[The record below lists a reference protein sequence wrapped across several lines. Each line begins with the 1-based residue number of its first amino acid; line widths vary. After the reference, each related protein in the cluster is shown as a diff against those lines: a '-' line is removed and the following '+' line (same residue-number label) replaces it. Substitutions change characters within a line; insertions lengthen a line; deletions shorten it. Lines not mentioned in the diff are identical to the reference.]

1 MAEQNQTDIFADFTV
16 TEPSVIKTTPIET
29 IEEKKEDDVFSG
41 FTSTDNVETKKDD
54 VFSGFTITGD
64 SEPTTETLT
73 SVPKQTKKY
82 SNAALIRYGI
92 DKQNTFFGN
101 VYRVAKAGTQ
111 AAFDPDKDFKDY
123 IKYNVNQEKL
133 KLKQKYG
140 DLASGA
146 YDDETLVKAAEIAT
160 FMTDPFYILAY
171 MTPWGRAATASI
183 KGLAA
188 VSGVTVGLD
197 SMLDQLATTGNIDP
211 KSTAIASGSAAV
223 LGPLSVKAIQGIR
236 KLLPGANEKQ
246 LERVIG
252 IVEGK
257 KATDLG
263 ISRPEF
269 KKLQKIAGDKE
280 IIELNKQV
288 QKAGKNWIKPI
299 EEQTKLFNAVEK
311 KIESEIGRLRKDTK
325 FAKRKD
331 VKFKF
336 KDKFI
341 KNVDEKIAAK
351 ENTLKLK
358 TKEFNTAQ
366 KELWKKQSKASQEV
380 TDLLAKREYTFLKK
394 LKDSQSLTQNIAQA
408 VVASSVRPALGGAIG
423 YGFGRLWGGDDAN
436 LNNWMLAGATLG
448 GMNKL
453 IQKSGKVFANNE
465 KGFLKNII
473 YNEATRLSF
482 QKVRELTAT
491 TTSTKLKAIGGE
503 TEKIGMKLFQELD
516 SPVTKFSASAVADK
530 IKQDYSNR
538 AFKLIANTTADE
550 QNAAVRIARGSK
562 EKASIK
568 VQTLA
573 NKVRKYLDDF
583 RNEYTSVGIGLRK
596 DVTKNGVTVGT
607 KRIDPIKDYFPRVWN
622 WSEVKKKPDDFIKTI
637 AQIFKATGNAQQKKD
652 SLKAAKAFYNS
663 LSTQNEQGFYSKGAV
678 NELVTNLLGGNIKKM
693 KTPIIRG
700 LPLSDH
706 IANDRVLKGPY
717 AKVEKILEQKG
728 YLVNDIPSILNNLVS
743 TSANS
748 IGFAKNFGAKGELL
762 IPMFKK
768 VVEKYAGKDNA
779 GTLAANEIG
788 LVLKSIDGFFG
799 RYGQVRQG
807 IVRSGSGVLSTISN
821 LNMLDRVT
829 IASLGDLVQPFTTSN
844 NFTSF
849 IKGLSTS
856 ITAKGE
862 TGLAKNMGYAQSK
875 EVQNSLLKTLT
886 PLDDATNAANIMGA
900 SSTIRKANELGFKF
914 MGLQWLTGF
923 ARRYAYNT
931 GAIDAYT
938 SARKLAVY
946 ASRNN
951 LTDNKALRLINDV
964 SKYGITTND
973 ALRLGKFKNYNA
985 AISKKFGKDI
995 LNSAGIIASN
1005 RDALIPQVSNRLL
1018 FTQSRDPLVRL
1029 MGQFMS
1035 WTLAKSAQTNKLLQ
1049 RIENG
1054 DTRQLVKLLAAL
1066 PVYGG
1071 IQSLREIAKY
1081 GEIQTDLETQTDKWY
1096 SEALRL
1102 SGISGTL
1109 PELVIGR
1116 LSGPGAREP
1125 WYLFAPFMS
1134 ILTDLG
1140 DITKEAVV
1148 GDTNKAQTIFMEKI
1162 APLPTWRRWI
1172 GKLFPGGDFITP
1184 VPKSSVNERIGF
1196 NKGDVVDENN
1206 SNAVVVKQTFLKD
1219 AEAEASKKTLVP
1231 IKKPS
1236 IEEQVNKIVPIKKP
1250 NVVVEKTYE
1259 NVSELEPEKKTWLL
1273 DTAKK
1278 VYTINKDEIIPSDII
1293 LAINSGETGWGTSR
1307 FFKEG
1312 SNNLFNFQSFNDKEE
1327 SIAAQNSNAKI
1338 KKFDTPEASI
1348 TQFLDWVQTKPSYE
1362 VVRKEIKLYNEGKS
1376 SKENI
1381 IKAIAKTGF
1390 AEDKDWSSKITSILN
1405 NRIDGKN
1412 RKELKSLA
1420 DNLFKDTD
1428 DTKN

>member
-1 MAEQNQTDIFADFTV
+1 MAEQTQNTDIFADFTV
-16 TEPSVIKTTPIET
+16 TEPSVIQSTPIIQPIKEKE
-29 IEEKKEDDVFSG
+29 EEKEEDIFSG
-41 FTSTDNVETKKDD
+41 FTSTDTVQTKDD
-54 VFSGFTITGD
+54 DIFSEFTVTGED
-64 SEPTTETLT
+64 KTVKALPQ
-73 SVPKQTKKY
+73 KTKEY
-82 SNAALIRYGI
+82 SNLELIRYGI

-101 VYRVAKAGTQ
+101 VYRVVKAGTQ

-123 IKYNVNQEKL
+123 IKYNANQEKL

-183 KGLAA
+183 KGLAT

-197 SMLDQLATTGNIDP
+197 SMLDQLATTGEIDP
-211 KSTAIASGSAAV
+211 KSTVIASGSAAV
-223 LGPLSVKAIQGIR
+223 LGPLSVKAIQGIK
-236 KLLPGANEKQ
+236 KLLPGANNKQ

-257 KATDLG
+257 KAADLG
-263 ISRPEF
+263 ISKAEF
-269 KKLQKIAGDKE
+269 KNLQKLAGDKE

-299 EEQTKLFNAVEK
+299 EEQTKIFNAVEK
-311 KIESEIGRLRKDTK
+311 KIESEISRLKKDTK

-380 TDLLAKREYTFLKK
+380 TNLLAKREYTFLKK
-394 LKDSQSLTQNIAQA
+394 LKDSQSLTQNVAQA
-408 VVASSVRPALGGAIG
+408 VISASVRPALGAGIG
-423 YGFGRLWGGDDAN
+423 YGFGRLWGGEDAN

-448 GMNKL
+448 GINKL
-453 IQKSGKVFANNE
+453 VQKSGKVFSNNE

-516 SPVTKFSASAVADK
+516 SPVTKFSASAISDR
-530 IKQDYSNR
+530 IRQEYSNR

-562 EKASIK
+562 EKATGK
-568 VQTLA
+568 VNKLA
-573 NKVRKYLDDF
+573 NQIKKYLDDF

-596 DVTKNGVTVGT
+596 DVTKNGVTIGT

-622 WSEVKKKPDDFIKTI
+622 WAEVKKNPDEFIKVI
-637 AQIFKATGNAQQKKD
+637 SEIFKTTGTASQKKD

-678 NELVTNLLGGNIKKM
+678 NELVTNILGGNVKKM

-743 TSANS
+743 KSANS
-748 IGFAKNFGAKGELL
+748 IGFARNFGAKGELL
-762 IPMFKK
+762 TPMFKK
-768 VVEKYAGKDNA
+768 IVDKYAGKANA

-807 IVRSGSGVLSTISN
+807 IVRSGSGILSTISN

-829 IASLGDLVQPFTTSN
+829 IASLGDLIQPFTTSN
-844 NFTSF
+844 NFSSW
-849 IKGLSTS
+849 IRGLSTS
-856 ITAKGE
+856 ITARGE

-875 EVQNSLLKTLT
+875 EIQNSLLKTLT

-900 SSTIRKANELGFKF
+900 SSTVRKANELGFKF

-951 LTDNKALRLINDV
+951 LTDNKALKLINDV
-964 SKYGITTND
+964 SRYGINTND
-973 ALRLGKFKNYNA
+973 ALRLGKFKNFNE
-985 AISKKFGKDI
+985 AISKKFGRDI
-995 LNSAGIIASN
+995 LNNAGIVASN

-1071 IQSLREIAKY
+1071 IQSLREIAKH

-1096 SEALRL
+1096 AEALRL
-1102 SGISGTL
+1102 SGISGTF
-1109 PELVIGR
+1109 PELAIGR

-1125 WYLFAPFMS
+1125 WYLFAPFLS

-1140 DITKEAVV
+1140 DITKEAIV
-1148 GDTNKAQTIFMEKI
+1148 GDTNKAQKIFMERI

-1172 GKLFPGGDFITP
+1172 GKLFPDSDFVTP
-1184 VPKSSVNERIGF
+1184 VPKSSVNQRIGF
-1196 NKGDVVDENN
+1196 NKGDVVNENINNNNN
-1206 SNAVVVKQTFLKD
+1206 SVVVTQPFLKD
-1219 AEAEASKKTLVP
+1219 AEEKASKKTLILP
-1231 IKKPS
+1231 EKKPD
-1236 IEEQVNKIVPIKKP
+1236 IKEQVNKLK
-1250 NVVVEKTYE
+1250 NYD
-1259 NVSELEPEKKTWLL
+1259 NVSALEPNKKDWLIS
-1273 DTAKK
+1273 TAEK
-1278 VYTINKDEIIPSDII
+1278 VYKTNKDNIIPNDII
-1293 LAINSGETGWGTSR
+1293 LAINSEETGWGTSR
-1307 FFKEG
+1307 FVKDG
-1312 SNNLFNFQSFNDKEE
+1312 SNNLFNIQVFNKNEPH
-1327 SIAAQNSNAKI
+1327 IKAKNSNAMI
-1338 KKFDTPEASI
+1338 KKYPTEEDSIKDFLNMVANSEKYQKVRDTISAFNNGEASKA
-1348 TQFLDWVQTKPSYE
+1348 D
-1362 VVRKEIKLYNEGKS
+1362 
-1376 SKENI
+1376 I
-1381 IKAIAKTGF
+1381 IKAIADTGY
-1390 AEDKDWSSKITSILN
+1390 AENKNWSSNVTGILER
-1405 NRIDGKN
+1405 RIDGKN
-1412 RKELKSLA
+1412 REELKSVYN
-1420 DNLFKDTD
+1420 NLFVDKE
-1428 DTKN
+1428 